1 MLAGEGET
9 LALGAALARAGLR
22 EGAVHLAG
30 DLGAGKTTFVRGF
43 LRALGVAGPIR
54 SPTFTLVEEYR
65 AGATAVVH
73 YDLYRLSD
81 AEELEYLG
89 IRDHLGSGAL
99 CFFEWPERGAGVLPA
114 PVLDVRFDHP
124 TGDGART
131 DGRRVWWRRA
141 RTRRTR
147 RLGAGGTGP
156 FSRAGGAEESR
167 RRRGSRRRTPRPPP
181 PGLTAARSAPVFGR
195 VRGLRTGRC
204 RKMRFPMFEI

>member
-22 EGAVHLAG
+22 EGAVYLAG

-65 AGATAVVH
+65 AGAAAVVH

-89 IRDHLGSGAL
+89 VRDHLGSGAL
-99 CFFEWPERGAGVLPA
+99 CLFEWPERGAGVLPA

-124 TGDGART
+124 PGDGART
-131 DGRRVWWRRA
+131 DGRRVWCGAHEPGARDALERA
-141 RTRRTR
+141 VRAPFPGPAPPKSRAAVEET
-147 RLGAGGTGP
+147 GAGRPG
-156 FSRAGGAEESR
+156 
-167 RRRGSRRRTPRPPP
+167 PRPP
-181 PGLTAARSAPVFGR
+181 A
-195 VRGLRTGRC
+195 
-204 RKMRFPMFEI
+204 